1 MWIRG
6 YKEEIQTMSPSR
18 QIDTV
23 NRTTTGS
30 AATIISRSFAVET
43 RLRRDTSCVWRHFI
57 GEDFCAAS
65 MNTRERGEKKGKKE
79 KKEKRRAPRLKKI
92 HRKDIRETQKTRR
105 GLSSIIRPEKAP
117 RAFSSF
123 CARPPPLLLP
133 GPPPPSQRQATSS
146 RAHRKFYYS
155 ILINGMTRA
164 ASYRQP
170 DI

>member
-1 MWIRG
+1 MDTRKKFKQCHPHDKLTQWIEPPPDRLLRL
-6 YKEEIQTMSPSR
+6 SLALSR
-18 QIDTV
+18 W
-23 NRTTTGS
+23 
-30 AATIISRSFAVET
+30 
-43 RLRRDTSCVWRHFI
+43 RRDCV
-57 GEDFCAAS
+57 A
-65 MNTRERGEKKGKKE
+65 TRPACDAILSAKISVRRVWTHAKEGKKKERKEE
-79 KKEKRRAPRLKKI
+79 KKEKRRALRLKKI

-105 GLSSIIRPEKAP
+105 ELSSIIRPEKAP